1 VRAENRAT
9 GAELGKSDSVE
20 LNGATFSRRLEHD
33 AVIIEVGG
41 QIDLSNAELLAS
53 QIREA
58 EETDAARIVLDL
70 GPLEFIDSTGL
81 KELLIAQRR
90 NDEDSDRMRLRN
102 VHGNVAHTI
111 GLTQLDAILKTE
123 D

>member
-1 VRAENRAT
+1 V
-9 GAELGKSDSVE
+9 ELSRSDSVD
-20 LNGATFSRRLEHD
+20 LNGTTFSRRREHHT
-33 AVIIEVGG
+33 VIVEVVG
-41 QIDLSNAELLAS
+41 QIDLSNADLLAS

-70 GPLEFIDSTGL
+70 GGLEFIDSTGL

-90 NDEDSDRMRLRN
+90 NDEDSDRLRLRN
-102 VHGNVAHTI
+102 VHGNVARAI
-111 GLTQLDAILKTE
+111 SVTQLDGILKTQ